1 MGRLSMKN
9 VTERHGHLYFRR
21 KIAGKDTY
29 VRLPALD
36 HADFAAE
43 YRRLS
48 ETPEHPAPPAQGS
61 IAALAVDYRGSPEW
75 LAKDIKTRINQSR
88 YIDAIVEKHGHRKA
102 KDVKP
107 VNVWKMRNELAS
119 KPGAAAIYLSVF
131 KTLMKHAMRLGW
143 RDTNPAAE
151 VPMLA
156 IGEHEPWPADLLS
169 VCLAEATPMTRLAI
183 VTGLCSGQR
192 IGDCI
197 RMQYGWISGGIMQF
211 TQQKRRKGG
220 VTKDVALPMH
230 PFWLDELAKLPRN
243 SVTLLYERSGAPF
256 KTTGAIQERLRS
268 LMDQAPVREVLA
280 DLVARET
287 IKEGDKFSFHG
298 LRKNACCYLLETGL
312 NDSEVGSLLGMSPD
326 MVRHYGKR
334 SRALMIAL
342 GAVGRVTGGTVA
354 LMPGA
359 RPRTGEVKK

>member
-1 MGRLSMKN
+1 MKN

-21 KIAGKDTY
+21 KIAGKDSY
-29 VRLPALD
+29 IRLPALD
-36 HADFAAE
+36 HPDFAAE
-43 YRRLS
+43 YQRLS
-48 ETPEHPAPPAQGS
+48 TTPDRPAAPTQGS
-61 IAALAVDYRGSPEW
+61 IAALAVAYKGSLEW
-75 LAKDIKTRINQSR
+75 QGKDIKTRINQGR
-88 YIDAIVEKHGHRKA
+88 YLDAIVKAHGHRQA

-107 VNVWKMRNELAS
+107 VNVWRMRDDLADT
-119 KPGAAAIYLSVF
+119 PGAAAIYLSVF
-131 KTLMKHAMRLGW
+131 KTLMKYAMRLGW

-156 IGEHEPWPADLLS
+156 VGEHEPWPADLLT

-197 RMQYGWISGGIMQF
+197 RMQYGWIAGGIMQF

-230 PFWLDELAKLPRN
+230 PLWIEELAKLPRK
-243 SVTLLYERSGAPF
+243 SVTLLYGRSGAPF
-256 KTTGAIQERLRS
+256 KDPDPLQERLRA
-268 LMDQAPVREVLA
+268 LMAQEPVKQVIA

-287 IKEGDKFSFHG
+287 VKEGDTFTFHG

-354 LMPGA
+354 LRGTQLQVA
-359 RPRTGEVKK
+359 GVAAVYE

>member
-9 VTERHGHLYFRR
+9 VSERHGHPYFRR
-21 KIAGKDTY
+21 KVGGKDTY
-29 VRLPALD
+29 IRLPALD
-36 HADFAAE
+36 DPDFAPE
-43 YRRLS
+43 YQRLLH
-48 ETPEHPAPPAQGS
+48 TPTQPAAPKHGS
-61 IAALAVDYRGSPEW
+61 IAALAAAYRGSPEW
-75 LAKDIKTRINQSR
+75 QAKDIKTRINQGR
-88 YIDAIVEKHGHRKA
+88 YIDSIVEKHGHRMA

-107 VNVWKMRNELAS
+107 VNVWRMRDDLAAT
-119 KPGAAAIYLSVF
+119 PGAAAIYLSVF

-156 IGEHEPWPADLLS
+156 VGEHEPWPADLLS

-183 VTGLCSGQR
+183 ITGLCSGQR
-192 IGDCI
+192 IGDVI

-230 PFWLDELAKLPRN
+230 PFWLEELAKLPRS

-268 LMDQAPVREVLA
+268 LMDQEPVKQVLA
-280 DLVARET
+280 DLVAREM
-287 IKEGDKFSFHG
+287 IKEGTKFTFHG

-342 GAVGRVTGGTVA
+342 GTVARVTGGTVS

-359 RPRTGEVKK
+359 RASDRRK